1 MLLAEVTPLKR
12 PGTKTKLIH
21 RRVENV
27 IFISF
32 RGPKAHGDRS
42 ESGEDG
48 EDLVEFRDY
57 ARLYGKR

>member
-12 PGTKTKLIH
+12 PGTKTKLVH
-21 RRVENV
+21 R
-27 IFISF
+27 
-32 RGPKAHGDRS
+32 RS

-57 ARLYGKR
+57 ARLYGKASAATPARGRYTM

>member
-21 RRVENV
+21 RR
-27 IFISF
+27 
-32 RGPKAHGDRS
+32 S
-42 ESGEDG
+42 ESGEDR

-57 ARLYGKR
+57 ARLYGKASAATPVRGRYTM